1 MSIFRRDTD
10 EPRPTP
16 PGQGG
21 PAAPAAATER
31 RPQQSPVTSAPG
43 TTHIAPGAK
52 ITGQVNGTSDL
63 VIDGELEGQVKLE
76 SHVTIGTEGRV
87 LGDIVAKSVRIGGR
101 VSGNVRGHEKVEILP
116 TGRLEGDVAAPRVV
130 LAEGAFFKGK
140 VEMTGGQAKAGASP
154 AGTSPAGTNP
164 GGSAGGANPGGAPAK
179 KKEEGA

>member
-1 MSIFRRDTD
+1 MSIFRRETD
-10 EPRPTP
+10 EPRPATTGP
-16 PGQGG
+16 AN
-21 PAAPAAATER
+21 PAAPTSTPER
-31 RPQQSPVTSAPG
+31 RPQSTVASAPG

-76 SHVTIGTEGRV
+76 SHVSIGTEGRV

-140 VEMTGGQAKAGASP
+140 VEMTGGQAKAG
-154 AGTSPAGTNP
+154 TSP
-164 GGSAGGANPGGAPAK
+164 GGSNPGGANPGGAPAK